1 MIKNLIHWAVYN
13 RLIVILLATALL
25 IFGVYS
31 FQRVNVEAYPDPAPA
46 IIEVVARFPGASSE
60 EVERQVTI
68 PLEVALAGMPG
79 LTYTRTQSM
88 FELCHIRNQFD
99 YGVELSQARQEVIN
113 RLGQAQLPASVTPEI
128 SPESPTGEIF
138 RYVLTNP
145 IDKKTGREIYN
156 LNDMKSLQDYT
167 LERQF
172 RRLTRVADVTS
183 FGGTVKRYEIH
194 PDPAR
199 MQRYGISL
207 QQIKDAVASSNSNA
221 GGEYI
226 VQGSAAYVV
235 RSLGLIGGGR
245 DPIETAMGTQDPMA
259 AFNYLR
265 AEEQRRVREIRDIVL
280 SATNNVPVRVDDVVE
295 GGPLP
300 HDDPEKGDS
309 PRAEKGI
316 VPFSPAQGVV
326 VGYQTR
332 LGRVARMYPLKDSR
346 GQEILDV
353 HEQRQ
358 WHDDEDVVECVV
370 LMRYGEQSLP
380 ALAQIHAL
388 VDQLNNNPGRLLP
401 GVKILPY
408 YDRTDLIHLTTDT
421 VRENLLT
428 GMALVAVVL
437 LMFLSNVRS
446 AIVVAV
452 NIPLALL
459 FAFAVLFLRG
469 KSANLLSIGAVDF
482 GIIVDSSVIM
492 VENIYRHLSRGIN
505 AELPIRQ
512 RIILAS
518 NEMQRS
524 LTFSTAIMVCAF
536 LPLFTMAGPEGRIFG
551 PMADTYAFA
560 LGGAL
565 LLAVTLSPVLCEILL
580 PRMKPRPDNFFV
592 RCLRAAYAK
601 QLDRCLRN
609 RWLVLSLMAVVMASS
624 LALLPFL
631 GREFMPEL
639 EEGNIWIQAQF
650 PLNSSLEEVRKLS
663 RTAVEMMKRY
673 PETEWIG
680 LEVGRPD
687 DGTDPAGFYNSEF
700 YLPLK
705 PRSEWPI
712 PPGRSRP
719 RTKLELTEE
728 IDRDLHKNLF
738 AVEWNFSQNIRNM
751 VMESLSGIRGENS
764 VKIIGPDLN
773 ELESAADRV
782 VAAMRRVRGIE
793 DVGVYRIMGQ
803 SDLTLPVNRRK
814 CSRWNLNVG
823 DVQAVVDTA
832 VGGKA
837 FSQMIEGERSFDIML
852 RFPQLQRSTLDAI
865 LKIPVEVSKNTVVP
879 NDSPGLAPTAVTGPS
894 SGPSAHGTTA
904 NLPSITGSGFNA
916 TFNDLTRLPRRP
928 LGDLVTPQGPD
939 GRPNPGGSFIE
950 RGASD
955 IYRDQGERLIAIKFD
970 VRNRDLASAVDDAKR
985 QIKHLIRPPCRLE
998 WSGEFLEMEQAEGRL
1013 LIVIPLAFGMVMVLL
1028 YLAFGSLT
1036 DVLLVLSNV
1045 MTMTCGGIWALWLT
1059 HTPFSV
1065 SAAVG
1070 FISIFGVAVMDSL
1083 IRVSSC
1089 NRRRLDGQPMHEAVM
1104 GGSLD
1109 RMRPLMMTVL
1119 TAIFGLM
1126 PAAFSTRIGAQT
1138 QRPLAI
1144 VVIGGMTCSLLLS
1157 WYLTPVLYSVIRRAM
1172 PVEDAARL
1180 GE

>member
-1 MIKNLIHWAVYN
+1 MIQNLIRWAVYN
-13 RLIVILLATALL
+13 RLIVLLLAASLL

-31 FQRVNVEAYPDPAPA
+31 FRRVNVEAYPDPAPA
-46 IIEVVARFPGASSE
+46 IIEVVARFPGASAE

-88 FELCHIRNQFD
+88 FELCHVRNQFD
-99 YGVELSQARQEVIN
+99 YGVDPAQARQEVIN
-113 RLGQAQLPASVTPEI
+113 RLGQAQLPAGITPEI
-128 SPESPTGEIF
+128 SPQSPTGEVF

-145 IDKKTGREIYN
+145 RDKSGREIYD
-156 LNDMKSLQDYT
+156 LNDLKSLQDYT

-172 RRLTRVADVTS
+172 RRLSRVADVCS

-207 QQIKDAVASSNSNA
+207 QQLKDAVASSNSNA

-226 VQGSAAYVV
+226 IQGSAAYVV

-245 DPIETAMGTQDPMA
+245 DPIETAMGVQDPA
-259 AFNYLR
+259 AARDYLR

-295 GGPLP
+295 GGAQRP
-300 HDDPEKGDS
+300 DDPPSD
-309 PRAEKGI
+309 R
-316 VPFSPAQGVV
+316 GVV

-332 LGRVARMYPLKDSR
+332 LGHVMWSNPHKDSR
-346 GQEILDV
+346 GKEILDA
-353 HEQRQ
+353 HGRRR
-358 WHDDEDVVECVV
+358 WHDDEDVVQCVV
-370 LMRYGEQSLP
+370 LMRIGEQSLP
-380 ALAQIHAL
+380 ALAQINAL
-388 VDQLNNNPGRLLP
+388 VREINGNPGRLLP

-408 YDRTDLIHLTTDT
+408 YDRTDLIHVTTET

-446 AIVVAV
+446 AIVVAL

-459 FAFAVLFLRG
+459 FAFSVLFLRG

-505 AELPIRQ
+505 AELPIGQ
-512 RIILAS
+512 RIVLAS
-518 NEMQRS
+518 GEIQRS

-565 LLAVTLSPVLCEILL
+565 LLAMTLSPVLCEILL
-580 PRMKPRPDNFFV
+580 PRLKPTPDNLFV
-592 RCLRAAYAK
+592 RALRASYARQLERCLRH
-601 QLDRCLRN
+601 
-609 RWLVLSLMAVVMASS
+609 RWLTLAVLAAVVAVS
-624 LALLPFL
+624 LAQVPWL

-639 EEGNIWIQAQF
+639 EEGNIWVQAQF
-650 PLNSSLEEVRKLS
+650 PLNSSLDEVCELT
-663 RTAVEMMKRY
+663 RTARDIMKRY
-673 PETEWIG
+673 PESEWI
-680 LEVGRPD
+680 LAQVGRPD
-687 DGTDPAGFYNSEF
+687 DGTDPAGFYNAEIF
-700 YLPLK
+700 LPLK
-705 PRSEWPI
+705 PHSQWPI
-712 PPGRSRP
+712 PPGRTRP
-719 RTKLELTEE
+719 RTKQELTEE
-728 IDRDLHKNLF
+728 IDKEFQKNLF

-751 VMESLSGIRGENS
+751 VMESLSGVRGENS

-773 ELESAADRV
+773 ELEAAADRV
-782 VAAMRRVRGIE
+782 VKAMRSVRGIE
-793 DVGVYRIMGQ
+793 DVGVYHIMGQ
-803 SDLTLPVNRRK
+803 SNLTLPVNRRN

-837 FSQMIEGERSFDIML
+837 FCQMIEGQRSFDIML
-852 RFPQLQRSTLDAI
+852 RFPKQQRSTLDAI

-879 NDSPGLAPTAVTGPS
+879 NASPGLSPTPVTGAS

-970 VRNRDLASAVDDAKR
+970 VRNRDLAGAVADAKR
-985 QIKHLIRPPCRLE
+985 QIQGLVRPPCRLE

-1036 DVLLVLSNV
+1036 DVFLVLSNV
-1045 MTMTCGGIWALWLT
+1045 MTMVCGGIWALKLT
-1059 HTPFSV
+1059 GTPFSV

-1070 FISIFGVAVMDSL
+1070 FISIFGVAVMDAL
-1083 IRVSSC
+1083 LRVSTF
-1089 NRRRLDGQPMHEAVM
+1089 NRRRLDGQSLGEAVM

-1109 RMRPLMMTVL
+1109 RLRPLMMTAL
-1119 TAIFGLM
+1119 TAIFGLL

-1157 WYLTPVLYSVIRRAM
+1157 CYLTPVLYSVIRRAM
-1172 PVEDAARL
+1172 PVENAGGL